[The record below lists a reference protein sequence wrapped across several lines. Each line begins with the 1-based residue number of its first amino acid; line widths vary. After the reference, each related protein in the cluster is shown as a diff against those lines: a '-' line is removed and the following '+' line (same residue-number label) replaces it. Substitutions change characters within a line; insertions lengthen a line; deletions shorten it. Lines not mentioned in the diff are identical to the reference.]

1 MTELPTP
8 SRQQKRTEKTRTRL
22 LDAALE
28 VFLERGYHE
37 TSIGEITQR
46 ADLGAGTYYLHFKDK
61 RGLYEALVRRDLM
74 VLRATWMD
82 ERAKRR
88 VSGKAWAEIALMVE
102 MVLDSLLADIP
113 RARLVLLDGP
123 PLETW
128 LVEEVGRLMAE
139 VVGAQV
145 TAPELLSNL
154 VIGATLNAGRWAV
167 TSPRAVSTKRLVA
180 DTVAFCAAGVAAAST
195 SRRKRRD

>member
-74 VLRATWMD
+74 TLRATWMD
-82 ERAKRR
+82 ERAKRK
-88 VSGKAWAEIALMVE
+88 VAGKAWAEIALMVE
-102 MVLDSLLADIP
+102 MVLDSLLADMP
-113 RARLVLLDGP
+113 KARLVLLDGP

-167 TSPRAVSTKRLVA
+167 TSPRTVSTKRLVA
-180 DTVAFCAAGVAAAST
+180 DTVAFCAAGVEAASP
-195 SRRKRRD
+195 SRPKR